1 MQQPLC
7 PWEPGGL
14 PGGSDHSPILGPARC
29 AWAPLFL
36 AQAPPT
42 VVAGLRCP
50 QCWSREVDVILREV
64 LSRASRSQGAC
75 QAQLQEQEEGEEQHG
90 GSVGGGLS

>member
-29 AWAPLFL
+29 AWALLFL
-36 AQAPPT
+36 AEAPPT
-42 VVAGLRCP
+42 VVAGLRHP
-50 QCWSREVDVILREV
+50 QCWSREVDVILWQD
-64 LSRASRSQGAC
+64 LSRASGSQGTC

-90 GSVGGGLS
+90 GSVGGGPS